1 MPLEII
7 QDIGSY
13 AGFAAVV
20 GLAVLSA
27 LYFSQARDLKRLR
40 EWAGR
45 APERAADQPQPARVV
60 AQPQQRAGAPGAAPP
75 PAAAAAT
82 AAGQGRQPAAQPAN
96 GDSEGEPA
104 ERERVAAADA
114 GEAVTGVQQAEGRTE
129 GERVPPEAAPV
140 PSRTEEER
148 QPVRAGASAAAA
160 GAAPASAMAEAH
172 GEGAAGSGEGAAAG
186 DPREGAATPAGQAQ
200 VVPRA
205 AAAAPPATPSGGG
218 SDTAA
223 TEPAGGGD
231 TAAPERGAERGAEGG
246 VGPPG
251 PATRGGSRPPARAG
265 VRPGGSPP
273 VPGRSGRPP
282 ARGGL
287 PRPAQTAIIPP
298 PSRAPWYR
306 RLLASPRYLVLAIA
320 GLLIVGGGAAFAVVE
335 LSRDDAGSQASSQQ
349 AGESGGGTPSGGD
362 TPRGEGSGRHKAVVQ
377 PKTVTVAVL
386 NGTTVPGLAAQ
397 LGDKIEGF
405 GFELGNVTNS
415 TDQQRAESVVLFAPG
430 HEREAAAVSRRLRVG
445 QRERID
451 AQTQGLAGDASV
463 VVVAGTDQTR

>member
-1 MPLEII
+1 LPLEII

-60 AQPQQRAGAPGAAPP
+60 AQPQQRAAAPGVAAPA
-75 PAAAAAT
+75 AAAAAT
-82 AAGQGRQPAAQPAN
+82 AAGQGRQPAAQPTN
-96 GDSEGEPA
+96 GDSEGEPP

-114 GEAVTGVQQAEGRTE
+114 DEAVTGVEQAEGRTE
-129 GERVPPEAAPV
+129 GERGPPEAAPV

-148 QPVRAGASAAAA
+148 QPVRSGASAAAA

-172 GEGAAGSGEGAAAG
+172 GEDAAGSGEDAAAG
-186 DPREGAATPAGQAQ
+186 DAREGAATPAGQAQ
-200 VVPRA
+200 VSPRA
-205 AAAAPPATPSGGG
+205 AAAAPPATPAGGG
-218 SDTAA
+218 SDTA
-223 TEPAGGGD
+223 AGGGD
-231 TAAPERGAERGAEGG
+231 TAAPERAGEGG
-246 VGPPG
+246 PAAPG
-251 PATRGGSRPPARAG
+251 PVTRGGSRPPARAG
-265 VRPGGSPP
+265 VGPGGSPP
-273 VPGRSGRPP
+273 VPGRSGRQP
-282 ARGGL
+282 ARSGP

-320 GLLIVGGGAAFAVVE
+320 GILIVGGGAAFAVVE
-335 LSRDDAGSQASSQQ
+335 LSRDDAGSQAPSQQ
-349 AGESGGGTPSGGD
+349 VGESGGGAPSGGD
-362 TPRGEGSGRHKAVVQ
+362 TPRGGGSGRRKGAVQ

-430 HEREAAAVSRRLRVG
+430 HEREAAAVGRRLRVG